1 MRNMY
6 KKHVKIISYLI
17 VIGTPWVIGVHG
29 VIPLTPDTHSFPS
42 AGFLPL
48 NSLLFKA
55 GHTPFGK
62 YNPIDYKTST
72 VVMGIGGEFVCVIS
86 GILACISVSGIAVA
100 QLRQVRFDKMG

>member
-1 MRNMY
+1 MCT
-6 KKHVKIISYLI
+6 KKRVKIISYLI
-17 VIGTPWVIGVHG
+17 VVGPPGVIGVHG
-29 VIPLTPDTHSFPS
+29 VIPLTPNTHPLPS

-72 VVMGIGGEFVCVIS
+72 VVMRIG
-86 GILACISVSGIAVA
+86 
-100 QLRQVRFDKMG
+100 